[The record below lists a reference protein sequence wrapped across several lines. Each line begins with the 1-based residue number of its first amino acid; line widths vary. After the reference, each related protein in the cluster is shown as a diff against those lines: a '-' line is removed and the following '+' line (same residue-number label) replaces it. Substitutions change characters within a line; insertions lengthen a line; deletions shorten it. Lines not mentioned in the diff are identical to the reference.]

1 MSFIVKGNNYKY
13 TVATPRYITNTY
25 VIPEGIQPALY
36 KLTEQDIP
44 LTYVTRKTHNAST
57 RKPEERMH
65 PVLYSNPESQAPWMT
80 LGEED
85 PYLIKK
91 EGQIRRG
98 PVTVDLNPEAFTN
111 QPAPLAVVL
120 DDTVIENPASLGF
133 PLPSELGFL
142 SKLGLLSRLTY
153 EAEPYVLRDNTY
165 VGEEAFLNG
174 GVSTKG
180 KVTIGNAYIE
190 ASSLKGG
197 NIKVGG
203 GAYVTMSRI
212 KGNVTINGVILEKS
226 TLDGNINFTV
236 PGKTFDYQSGKRPD
250 MDKEPVIEGTR
261 YVSDFINHKKS
272 QTFFQPETVEALL
285 AVSREIV
292 DSNQRQA
299 TFCLD
304 SVNHRSFCRC
314 ALYLPLYI
322 MARPAAIQY
331 NAIMGGESSVH
342 KLPAGHPYEFM
353 TANSLEPMLDAEI
366 MSNYSSGA
374 IAKATP
380 TDATAW
386 RKVVKKVTG
395 IKPVRA

>member
-25 VIPEGIQPALY
+25 AIPEGIQSALY

-98 PVTVDLNPEAFTN
+98 PVTAEISPDVFTN

-133 PLPSELGFL
+133 SLPNELGFL
-142 SKLGLLSRLTY
+142 SSFTY
-153 EAEPYVLRDNTY
+153 ATEPYVLRGHTY

-203 GAYVTMSRI
+203 GAHVTKSRI
-212 KGNVTINGVILEKS
+212 KGNVTINGVILENS

-250 MDKEPVIEGTR
+250 LDKEPVIEGSR
-261 YVSDFINHKKS
+261 YVSDFINHKKA

-292 DSNQRQA
+292 ESNQRQA

-304 SVNHRSFCRC
+304 SANHRSFCRC

-331 NAIMGGESSVH
+331 NAIMSGESSAH
-342 KLPAGHPYEFM
+342 KLPAGHPYEFL
-353 TANSLEPMLDAEI
+353 TANSLEPLLDTEI
-366 MSNYSSGA
+366 MANYSSSA

-386 RKVVKKVTG
+386 RKAIKKVTG
-395 IKPVRA
+395 VKPVRA

>member
-1 MSFIVKGNNYKY
+1 M
-13 TVATPRYITNTY
+13 
-25 VIPEGIQPALY
+25 
-36 KLTEQDIP
+36 
-44 LTYVTRKTHNAST
+44 
-57 RKPEERMH
+57 
-65 PVLYSNPESQAPWMT
+65 
-80 LGEED
+80 
-85 PYLIKK
+85 
-91 EGQIRRG
+91 
-98 PVTVDLNPEAFTN
+98 
-111 QPAPLAVVL
+111 
-120 DDTVIENPASLGF
+120 
-133 PLPSELGFL
+133 
-142 SKLGLLSRLTY
+142 
-153 EAEPYVLRDNTY
+153 
-165 VGEEAFLNG
+165 
-174 GVSTKG
+174 
-180 KVTIGNAYIE
+180 
-190 ASSLKGG
+190 
-197 NIKVGG
+197 GG

-236 PGKTFDYQSGKRPD
+236 PGKTFDYQNGKRPD
-250 MDKEPVIEGTR
+250 MDKEPVIEGSR

-299 TFCLD
+299 TFCLN

-331 NAIMGGESSVH
+331 NAIMSGESSVH

-353 TANSLEPMLDAEI
+353 TANSLESMLDAEI

>member
-13 TVATPRYITNTY
+13 TVATPRYITSTY
-25 VIPEGIQPALY
+25 AIPEGIQPALY
-36 KLTEQDIP
+36 KLTEQDVP
-44 LTYVTRKTHNAST
+44 LTYVTRKTHNAAT
-57 RKPEERMH
+57 RKPEERIH
-65 PVLYSNPESQAPWMT
+65 PVLYSNPESQAPWMV

-98 PVTVDLNPEAFTN
+98 PVTVDIAPDAFTN

-120 DDTVIENPASLGF
+120 DDTVIESPSSLGF
-133 PLPSELGFL
+133 SLPNELGFL
-142 SKLGLLSRLTY
+142 SSFTY
-153 EAEPYVLRDNTY
+153 ATEPYVLRGDTY

-180 KVTIGNAYIE
+180 KVVIGNAYIE

-203 GAYVTMSRI
+203 GAYVAKSRI
-212 KGNVTINGVILEKS
+212 KGNVTINGIVLENS

-250 MDKEPVIEGTR
+250 VDKEPVIEGTR

-292 DSNQRQA
+292 DSNQWQA

-331 NAIMGGESSVH
+331 NAIMSGESSVR
-342 KLPAGHPYEFM
+342 KLPAGHPYEFL

-366 MSNYSSGA
+366 MANYSSGA

-386 RKVVKKVTG
+386 RKAVKKVTG